1 MADEQETQGEGGE
14 KKKKPILMIAAIAG
28 LMLLEGVGVFLFASM
43 TGAPAGASAAGLEGL
58 DEESGELVQEVEL
71 LKGRFQNLSTGR
83 VWDWQVEA
91 FLKVRKK
98 NIEHVEKTLERRK
111 AEIQEGM
118 SLIFRRAQ
126 HAQLRE
132 PGLSSISRQV
142 EAYILEVF
150 GTDPS
155 DGTPY
160 VERVLIPKCDGYPSD
175 F

>member
-1 MADEQETQGEGGE
+1 MADEQASQAEGVE
-14 KKKKPILMIAAIAG
+14 KKKSPILMIAIVASM
-28 LMLLEGVGVFLFASM
+28 MLVEGVGVFLFVSM
-43 TGAPAGASAAGLEGL
+43 TGTPAGANAAGLNGL
-58 DEESGELVQEVEL
+58 DEQSGELVEEIEL
-71 LKGRFQNLSTGR
+71 IKSRFQNLSTGR
-83 VWDWQVEA
+83 VWDWQVES
-91 FLKVRKK
+91 FLKVRNK
-98 NIEHVEKTLERRK
+98 NREHVEKTLERRK
-111 AEIQEGM
+111 AEIQEGL

-132 PGLSSISRQV
+132 PGLSSVSRQV
-142 EAYILEVF
+142 DAYILEVF